1 LSQKNKI
8 TTNKLKEKKRTK
20 TNKKQKTKQKTNKQT
35 NKSIKPTNTNG
46 KRLVR

>member
-1 LSQKNKI
+1 MRFKKKEQKQ
-8 TTNKLKEKKRTK
+8 TK
-20 TNKKQKTKQKTNKQT
+20 NKKQNKKQT